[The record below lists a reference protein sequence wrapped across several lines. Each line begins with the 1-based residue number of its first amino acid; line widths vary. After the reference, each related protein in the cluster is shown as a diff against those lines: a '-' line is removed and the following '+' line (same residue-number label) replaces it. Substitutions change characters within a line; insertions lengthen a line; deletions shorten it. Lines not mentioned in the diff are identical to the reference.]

1 MDSEA
6 FTKCLQDFF
15 EADDEASEALVSVD
29 WKKWLHEPGAPPTP
43 NFESRLYDHCI
54 QLTAKWQSLSAVSAF
69 QPSSTD
75 VEGWIVGQQ
84 LVFLDQLIAG
94 SDPIP
99 QAYVEAL
106 GSTYGLRHSK
116 NLEVLSRYLRVALRA
131 GDRDSLQLTANVLG
145 ETGRMKFVRPLYVHI
160 TATFHLHFKEKP
172 EDSHTGRFEELI
184 DLDKKYA
191 MQTFNK
197 YKDFY
202 HPTCRRLIMNVFQD
216 RGIRT

>member
-6 FTKCLQDFF
+6 FTKCLLDFF
-15 EADDEASEALVSVD
+15 EADDEASEALASVD
-29 WKKWLHEPGAPPTP
+29 WHMWFHEPGTLPTP
-43 NFESRLYDHCI
+43 NFKSKLYDHCI

-69 QPSSTD
+69 QPSAAD
-75 VEGWIVGQQ
+75 VDGWIVGQQ

-99 QAYVEAL
+99 QAYVESL

-145 ETGRMKFVRPLYVHI
+145 ETGRMKFGRPLYVH
-160 TATFHLHFKEKP
+160 TAAP
-172 EDSHTGRFEELI
+172 SHSNRNHKTHMQI
-184 DLDKKYA
+184 DL
-191 MQTFNK
+191 
-197 YKDFY
+197 
-202 HPTCRRLIMNVFQD
+202 RSSSI
-216 RGIRT
+216 